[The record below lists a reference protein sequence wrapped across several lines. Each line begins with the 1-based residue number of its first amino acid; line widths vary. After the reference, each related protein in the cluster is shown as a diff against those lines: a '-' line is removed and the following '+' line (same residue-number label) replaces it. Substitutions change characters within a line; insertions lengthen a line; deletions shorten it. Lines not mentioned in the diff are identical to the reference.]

1 MYIVGEI
8 LRSNFLKFAQS
19 YSHVFICGKH
29 MVLLTKQPKMLFYQ
43 FLNMVTLIS
52 EFSIIKYDFFE
63 SFDDGYSF
71 FDNTDCLDD
80 VLKLGSL

>member
-1 MYIVGEI
+1 MYIVEWL
-8 LRSNFLKFAQS
+8 LRGNFLKLAQS
-19 YSHVFICGKH
+19 YSHVLVCGKH

-52 EFSIIKYDFFE
+52 KFSIIKYDFFE
-63 SFDDGYSF
+63 RFDDGYSF

-80 VLKLGSL
+80 VLELRAL